1 VPDEGGRCWSAGGT
15 PLSPHVPLEACSVDG
30 CVNTLGRRFCGISPR
45 RHWTKP
51 STTPSPSLA
60 EGVFTVTH
68 PFHPLYGQQFE
79 ILSCRHNWGEYRVT
93 FYETADHVR
102 GLPAAWTSIVPP
114 DSDVILAVGR
124 GAFRVGALLLLCP
137 IIQRDVVRTV

>member
-1 VPDEGGRCWSAGGT
+1 MRLLP
-15 PLSPHVPLEACSVDG
+15 
-30 CVNTLGRRFCGISPR
+30 
-45 RHWTKP
+45 WTQP

-60 EGVFTVTH
+60 EGLFTVTH

-79 ILSCRHNWGEYRVT
+79 ILTCRHNWGEYRVT

-114 DSDVILAVGR
+114 DPNVVLAAGR
-124 GAFRVGALLLLCP
+124 AAFRVADLLQLSHLIGRIEEGRKEETEC
-137 IIQRDVVRTV
+137 